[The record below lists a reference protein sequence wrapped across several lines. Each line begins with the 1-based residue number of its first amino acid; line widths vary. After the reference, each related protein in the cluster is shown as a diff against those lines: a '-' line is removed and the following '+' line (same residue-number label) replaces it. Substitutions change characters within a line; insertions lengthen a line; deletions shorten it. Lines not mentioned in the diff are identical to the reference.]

1 MYVLHE
7 KKNNKE
13 KDNINKMLDKGILNA
28 DYVENKVKA
37 MAYDNRNKV
46 LEPQNRNRK
55 YKSIK

>member
-1 MYVLHE
+1 MYYMK

-28 DYVENKVKA
+28 DYVETKA